1 MNRFVLGAA
10 LAVMACGPTAR
21 AQAPVPDLIAVE
33 AQVLE
38 RTNAFRQKNGL
49 PPLTADP
56 KLTAAARAFAAYMA
70 RASSF
75 SHTADGR
82 EPADRLAASGYGWCE
97 YGENLG
103 LQEDSRGFTAQ
114 RLSGGFVDGWIGSP
128 PHRKNMLAGN
138 VTQIGVGVARG
149 PRDAPRYIA
158 VQEFGR
164 PVSLRVDFRIDNLS
178 GQTVAYRYA
187 GRRGE
192 APPGGVI
199 SYTSCTGDRLS
210 FDTGASQDYQPRAG
224 QVYVLSPSPDGV
236 KVDVQ
241 TEDAPR

>member
-1 MNRFVLGAA
+1 MTRFGLGVVLAA
-10 LAVMACGPTAR
+10 LACGPMAH
-21 AQAPVPDLIAVE
+21 AQAPVPDLKAVE
-33 AQVLE
+33 TQVLE
-38 RTNAFRQKNGL
+38 RTNAYRRKNGL
-49 PPLTADP
+49 PPLTSNP
-56 KLTAAARAFAAYMA
+56 QLTAAARDFAAYMA

-149 PRDAPRYIA
+149 PREASRYIA

-164 PVSLRVDFRIDNLS
+164 PASMRVEFKIDNRS
-178 GQTVAYRYA
+178 GRPVAYHYA
-187 GRRGE
+187 GQRGE
-192 APPGGVI
+192 ATPGGVI
-199 SYTSCTGDRLS
+199 SYTSCSADRLS
-210 FDTGASQDYQPRAG
+210 FDTGGGQDYQPRDG

-236 KVDVQ
+236 RVEVQ
-241 TEDAPR
+241 SADAPR